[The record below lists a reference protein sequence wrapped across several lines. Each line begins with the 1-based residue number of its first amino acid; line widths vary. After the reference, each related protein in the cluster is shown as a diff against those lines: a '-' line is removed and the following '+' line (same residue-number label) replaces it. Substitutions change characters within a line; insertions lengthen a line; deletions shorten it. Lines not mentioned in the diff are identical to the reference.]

1 MMRLSFTHALL
12 AVFLL
17 IPGEAGSAIAQKSG
31 NGNKRDNI
39 TVSLLVCLLL
49 LLLILLFLAWRYL
62 NRKSEG
68 QYHPQRLMRAL
79 VLRWQ
84 EFWGQAHSEELIHGY
99 QEENQSD
106 EESREQ
112 HGDDDDDDE
121 EEEEWNELLLQRAGS
136 EREEEKQEKL
146 DKSATPETP
155 EKKVELESEEE
166 EEEEEKDKASKATEG
181 RAETL
186 LSDLHSFSGTAT
198 WEDSGKP
205 AHVTAL

>member
-17 IPGEAGSAIAQKSG
+17 IPGEAGNASAQKSG

-68 QYHPQRLMRAL
+68 QYHPQRLMRGL

-99 QEENQSD
+99 QEENRSD

-112 HGDDDDDDE
+112 HDDDGDE

-146 DKSATPETP
+146 DKSATPEPP

>member
-1 MMRLSFTHALL
+1 MMRPSFTHALL

-17 IPGEAGSAIAQKSG
+17 TPGEAHRANTQKSG
-31 NGNKRDNI
+31 NGNRRNNI

-68 QYHPQRLMRAL
+68 QYHPQRLMRSL
-79 VLRWQ
+79 VFRWQ
-84 EFWGQAHSEELIHGY
+84 EFWGQTHSEELTHGDH
-99 QEENQSD
+99 EENQSD
-106 EESREQ
+106 EESKEQ
-112 HGDDDDDDE
+112 HDDDDE
-121 EEEEWNELLLQRAGS
+121 DEDEEHWNELLLQRAGS
-136 EREEEKQEKL
+136 ECEEEKQERL
-146 DKSATPETP
+146 DKSASPKP
-155 EKKVELESEEE
+155 LEKKAELESEE
-166 EEEEEKDKASKATEG
+166 DDNHDRASRATEG